1 LKPVRSVLIQ
11 EYGPEVG
18 LRHLD
23 ALILQFPYQLPRTRP
38 DIDSLIAVK
47 VGEIYQQKPKE
58 LARIGVGYK
67 DKGSLSGTGGIEAS
81 DILDFTEHGL
91 VFDSLVR
98 QIKNRFSSLFGKKTV
113 T

>member
-1 LKPVRSVLIQ
+1 
-11 EYGPEVG
+11 
-18 LRHLD
+18 
-23 ALILQFPYQLPRTRP
+23 
-38 DIDSLIAVK
+38 VK

-67 DKGSLSGTGGIEAS
+67 DKGSLSGTGGIETS

-98 QIKNRFSSLFGKKTV
+98 QVKNRFPSLFGKKTV